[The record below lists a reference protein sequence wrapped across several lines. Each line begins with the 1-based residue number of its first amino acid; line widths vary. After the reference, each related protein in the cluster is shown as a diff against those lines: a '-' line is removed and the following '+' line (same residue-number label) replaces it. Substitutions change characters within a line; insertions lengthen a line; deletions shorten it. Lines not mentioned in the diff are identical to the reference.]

1 MISLNDSL
9 ENAGD
14 LTIQN
19 ERNDI
24 MQNVEPRQSARVN
37 KLFLT
42 AYVNR
47 DDKEQKTPVS
57 MGRTLDVSMTGVG
70 MEVFHEVLAGSS
82 MDLELA
88 MQGSLL
94 TVQGRVVHV
103 RKADRGSFIIGVEFD
118 EPQKELET
126 LKTS

>member
-1 MISLNDSL
+1 
-9 ENAGD
+9 
-14 LTIQN
+14 
-19 ERNDI
+19 
-24 MQNVEPRQSARVN
+24 MQNVDPRQSARVN

-70 MEVFHEVLAGSS
+70 MEVFQEVRAGSS
-82 MDLELA
+82 MDLEFA
-88 MQGSLL
+88 MQESLV
-94 TVQGRVVHV
+94 TVHGRVVHV
-103 RKADRGSFIIGVEFD
+103 RQADRGSYIIGVEFD
-118 EPQKELET
+118 EPQKELEI